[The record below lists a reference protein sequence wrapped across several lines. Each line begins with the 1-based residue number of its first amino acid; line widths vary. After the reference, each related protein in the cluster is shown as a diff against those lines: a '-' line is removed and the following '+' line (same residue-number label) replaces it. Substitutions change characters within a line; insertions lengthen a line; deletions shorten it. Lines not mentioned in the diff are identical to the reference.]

1 MNTEDSSNNDQTLV
15 SVEQEKNIQLQH
27 IQEERLK
34 RIHIEAVNM
43 VCRQTDYDENTA
55 REKLEL
61 VNYNYEIVLNDF
73 HGITNKNPDSNI
85 TKNNL
90 TTNQQIYGEIRN
102 LMDVGAR
109 KFRTDQENAELYK
122 KMMSTVD

>member
-1 MNTEDSSNNDQTLV
+1 MMKIL
-15 SVEQEKNIQLQH
+15 
-27 IQEERLK
+27 
-34 RIHIEAVNM
+34 
-43 VCRQTDYDENTA
+43 
-55 REKLEL
+55 
-61 VNYNYEIVLNDF
+61 
-73 HGITNKNPDSNI
+73 HGITNKNSDSNI

>member
-43 VCRQTDYDENTA
+43 VCRQTDYDEDTA
-55 REKLEL
+55 W
-61 VNYNYEIVLNDF
+61 Y
-73 HGITNKNPDSNI
+73 
-85 TKNNL
+85 
-90 TTNQQIYGEIRN
+90 
-102 LMDVGAR
+102 
-109 KFRTDQENAELYK
+109 YK
-122 KMMSTVD
+122 

>member
-15 SVEQEKNIQLQH
+15 SVEQEKNIQLQY

-55 REKLEL
+55 REKLEV

>member
-43 VCRQTDYDENTA
+43 VCRQTDYDEDTA
-55 REKLEL
+55 REKLEV

-73 HGITNKNPDSNI
+73 HGITNKNSDSNI